1 MRDRKLNIQ
10 DLEAKDMNRPVD
22 ALRYDI
28 SDPRNPMNV
37 RKRGAEKSSGGGK
50 RRKQTKFSIL
60 KINTANQCN
69 FWDFYLFRMD
79 TRNFQNSN
87 FNVKYSNETDYQKLK
102 NKMRNEYR
110 KTIHDM
116 IVINRFM
123 KTDDKTIK
131 KLEGKTFL
139 NSEL

>member
-1 MRDRKLNIQ
+1 
-10 DLEAKDMNRPVD
+10 
-22 ALRYDI
+22 
-28 SDPRNPMNV
+28 
-37 RKRGAEKSSGGGK
+37 
-50 RRKQTKFSIL
+50 
-60 KINTANQCN
+60 
-69 FWDFYLFRMD
+69 MD

-123 KTDDKTIK
+123 NTDDKTIK
-131 KLEGKTFL
+131 KLEGKNCL
-139 NSEL
+139 

>member
-1 MRDRKLNIQ
+1 
-10 DLEAKDMNRPVD
+10 
-22 ALRYDI
+22 
-28 SDPRNPMNV
+28 
-37 RKRGAEKSSGGGK
+37 
-50 RRKQTKFSIL
+50 
-60 KINTANQCN
+60 
-69 FWDFYLFRMD
+69 MD

-102 NKMRNEYR
+102 NRMRNEYR

-131 KLEGKTFL
+131 KLEGKIFL
-139 NSEL
+139 DSEL